1 MAVERGLAANF
12 ADVAFLNPR
21 TDTLTRHVD
30 IHRRNPRMVLM
41 DAACGFGDPMS
52 EMSEI
57 YAIRGRFFPTDNAP
71 VLTFHPKKRRHL
83 AACI

>member
-1 MAVERGLAANF
+1 
-12 ADVAFLNPR
+12 
-21 TDTLTRHVD
+21 
-30 IHRRNPRMVLM
+30 MVLM